1 MAQQPVAQVD
11 LSVTNETRGAPPTVV
26 ALTPIA
32 HALSQHTFTRT
43 RHKMAAFTFNPLVLS
58 ARAVAPA
65 KATRSTRR
73 AAKSALRCSATSE
86 EEDVMGEIGLGDLE
100 DIMAKADGG
109 ASVPKFIADLGIE
122 PLTEGFKFLGSDQ
135 MTGPG
140 SEMLF
145 VEKFGETLYREA
157 GFTETA
163 EKINGRLAVRTFPT
177 FHPPTYPSPHGMTPS
192 ILDRRVASR
201 GESRCDATRKIATR
215 AGSKIKQCNFSA
227 APFPPTH
234 KRTIQKSTAA
244 LTLRPILPFPRPS
257 IQQQVGFVLAVQNT
271 FNGDVLELIAKYP
284 LLVFLTVAGIAGA
297 SLVPTCNPQGY
308 FPDGIKDTTMKAYEG
323 AGLGDVFSAKAEMIN
338 GRAAMLGMAAFIAT
352 ATIF

>member
-1 MAQQPVAQVD
+1 
-11 LSVTNETRGAPPTVV
+11 
-26 ALTPIA
+26 
-32 HALSQHTFTRT
+32 
-43 RHKMAAFTFNPLVLS
+43 MAAFTFNPLVLS

-65 KATRSTRR
+65 KATRATRR
-73 AAKSALRCSATSE
+73 AAKRALRCSATSE

-122 PLTEGFKFLGSDQ
+122 PLTQGFKFLGSDQ

-163 EKINGRLAVRTFPT
+163 EKINGRLAVRTTTLIRPLPPSNVFTASSTRRAALARSPRVGGSRIKLFP
-177 FHPPTYPSPHGMTPS
+177 
-192 ILDRRVASR
+192 RRQKSFQKD
-201 GESRCDATRKIATR
+201 E
-215 AGSKIKQCNFSA
+215 A
-227 APFPPTH
+227 APVTMTMTRRHVP
-234 KRTIQKSTAA
+234 
-244 LTLRPILPFPRPS
+244 LTLPPLHPFT

-284 LLVFLTVAGIAGA
+284 LLVLLTVAGITGA
-297 SLVPTCNPQGY
+297 SLVPTCAPQGY
-308 FPDGIKDTTMKAYEG
+308 FPDALKETTMKAYEG
-323 AGLGDVFSAKAEMIN
+323 AGLGDIFSAKAEMIN
-338 GRAAMLGMAAFIAT
+338 GRAAMLGMAVFIAT

>member
-1 MAQQPVAQVD
+1 
-11 LSVTNETRGAPPTVV
+11 
-26 ALTPIA
+26 
-32 HALSQHTFTRT
+32 
-43 RHKMAAFTFNPLVLS
+43 MAAFTFNPLVLS

-163 EKINGRLAVRTFPT
+163 EKINGRLAVRTFPKS
-177 FHPPTYPSPHGMTPS
+177 HPPTYPSPHDMTPS

-201 GESRCDATRKIATR
+201 GDARADATRKIATR
-215 AGSKIKQCNFSA
+215 AGSKIKQMKLSA

-234 KRTIQKSTAA
+234 KRTIQKSIAD
-244 LTLRPILPFPRPS
+244 PSSDHPFPSTFDSTASRFRPRRPEHL
-257 IQQQVGFVLAVQNT
+257 QRRRPRAHRQVPAPRLPHRRGYRGRLPGSHLQPAR
-271 FNGDVLELIAKYP
+271 
-284 LLVFLTVAGIAGA
+284 LL
-297 SLVPTCNPQGY
+297 PRRHQGHHH
-308 FPDGIKDTTMKAYEG
+308 EG
-323 AGLGDVFSAKAEMIN
+323 VRGCRPRRCLLRQG
-338 GRAAMLGMAAFIAT
+338 
-352 ATIF
+352 

>member
-1 MAQQPVAQVD
+1 M
-11 LSVTNETRGAPPTVV
+11 TNETRGAPPTVV

-32 HALSQHTFTRT
+32 HALQHTFTRT

-163 EKINGRLAVRTFPT
+163 EKINGRLAVRTFPKS
-177 FHPPTYPSPHGMTPS
+177 HPPTYPSPHDMTPS

-201 GESRCDATRKIATR
+201 GESRADATRKIATR

>member
-1 MAQQPVAQVD
+1 
-11 LSVTNETRGAPPTVV
+11 
-26 ALTPIA
+26 
-32 HALSQHTFTRT
+32 
-43 RHKMAAFTFNPLVLS
+43 
-58 ARAVAPA
+58 
-65 KATRSTRR
+65 
-73 AAKSALRCSATSE
+73 
-86 EEDVMGEIGLGDLE
+86 
-100 DIMAKADGG
+100 
-109 ASVPKFIADLGIE
+109 
-122 PLTEGFKFLGSDQ
+122 
-135 MTGPG
+135 
-140 SEMLF
+140 
-145 VEKFGETLYREA
+145 
-157 GFTETA
+157 
-163 EKINGRLAVRTFPT
+163 
-177 FHPPTYPSPHGMTPS
+177 MTPS

-201 GESRCDATRKIATR
+201 GESRADATRKIATR

-227 APFPPTH
+227 APCPPTH

>member
-1 MAQQPVAQVD
+1 
-11 LSVTNETRGAPPTVV
+11 
-26 ALTPIA
+26 
-32 HALSQHTFTRT
+32 
-43 RHKMAAFTFNPLVLS
+43 MAAFTFNPLVLS

-201 GESRCDATRKIATR
+201 GDARCDATRKIATR
-215 AGSKIKQCNFSA
+215 AGSKIKQCNSFS
-227 APFPPTH
+227 PHPQTH
-234 KRTIQKSTAA
+234 YSYPKIDRWTAA
-244 LTLRPILPFPRPS
+244 LTLRPILPFLPPS

-338 GRAAMLGMAAFIAT
+338 GRAAMLGMAVFIAT

>member
-1 MAQQPVAQVD
+1 
-11 LSVTNETRGAPPTVV
+11 
-26 ALTPIA
+26 
-32 HALSQHTFTRT
+32 
-43 RHKMAAFTFNPLVLS
+43 MAAFTFNPLVLS

-163 EKINGRLAVRTFPT
+163 EKINGRLAVRTCPT
-177 FHPPTYPSPHGMTPS
+177 FHPPTYPSPHDMTPS

-201 GESRCDATRKIATR
+201 GESRRRDAEDRDARRFEEDKTDETFPRR
-215 AGSKIKQCNFSA
+215 L
-227 APFPPTH
+227 FPPPTN
-234 KRTIQKSTAA
+234 A
-244 LTLRPILPFPRPS
+244 LSKNRPR
-257 IQQQVGFVLAVQNT
+257 
-271 FNGDVLELIAKYP
+271 
-284 LLVFLTVAGIAGA
+284 
-297 SLVPTCNPQGY
+297 
-308 FPDGIKDTTMKAYEG
+308 
-323 AGLGDVFSAKAEMIN
+323 
-338 GRAAMLGMAAFIAT
+338 R
-352 ATIF
+352 

>member
-32 HALSQHTFTRT
+32 HALQRTFTRK

-163 EKINGRLAVRTFPT
+163 EKINGRLAVRTCPT
-177 FHPPTYPSPHGMTPS
+177 SHPPTYPSPDDMTPS

-201 GESRCDATRKIATR
+201 GDARADATREIATR
-215 AGSKIKQCNFSA
+215 AGSRIKQTKLFRGAFS
-227 APFPPTH
+227 PHPQTHFP
-234 KRTIQKSTAA
+234 KI
-244 LTLRPILPFPRPS
+244 
-257 IQQQVGFVLAVQNT
+257 
-271 FNGDVLELIAKYP
+271 D
-284 LLVFLTVAGIAGA
+284 
-297 SLVPTCNPQGY
+297 
-308 FPDGIKDTTMKAYEG
+308 
-323 AGLGDVFSAKAEMIN
+323 
-338 GRAAMLGMAAFIAT
+338 
-352 ATIF
+352 

>member
-1 MAQQPVAQVD
+1 MTIFHTKVQNVVNHKLDFLSYLATLRILDQKANTRHIDVAQQPVAQVD

-32 HALSQHTFTRT
+32 HALQHTFTRT
-43 RHKMAAFTFNPLVLS
+43 RHKMAAFAFNPLVLS

-201 GESRCDATRKIATR
+201 GDARCDATRIR
-215 AGSKIKQCNFSA
+215 
-227 APFPPTH
+227 
-234 KRTIQKSTAA
+234 
-244 LTLRPILPFPRPS
+244 
-257 IQQQVGFVLAVQNT
+257 
-271 FNGDVLELIAKYP
+271 
-284 LLVFLTVAGIAGA
+284 
-297 SLVPTCNPQGY
+297 
-308 FPDGIKDTTMKAYEG
+308 
-323 AGLGDVFSAKAEMIN
+323 
-338 GRAAMLGMAAFIAT
+338 
-352 ATIF
+352 

>member
-1 MAQQPVAQVD
+1 
-11 LSVTNETRGAPPTVV
+11 
-26 ALTPIA
+26 
-32 HALSQHTFTRT
+32 
-43 RHKMAAFTFNPLVLS
+43 MAAFTFNPLVLS

-163 EKINGRLAVRTFPT
+163 EKINGRLAVRTCPT

-201 GESRCDATRKIATR
+201 GESRRRDAEDRDARRFEEDKTDETFPRR
-215 AGSKIKQCNFSA
+215 L
-227 APFPPTH
+227 FPPPTN
-234 KRTIQKSTAA
+234 A
-244 LTLRPILPFPRPS
+244 LSKNRPR
-257 IQQQVGFVLAVQNT
+257 
-271 FNGDVLELIAKYP
+271 
-284 LLVFLTVAGIAGA
+284 
-297 SLVPTCNPQGY
+297 
-308 FPDGIKDTTMKAYEG
+308 
-323 AGLGDVFSAKAEMIN
+323 
-338 GRAAMLGMAAFIAT
+338 R
-352 ATIF
+352 